1 MRFNFALLL
10 IVSFISLNTNQAQ
23 SYLEMIDKGTFSVFE
38 IQDSAAAYFKDADKG
53 RGTGYKQFK
62 RWEYNALRMMDEN
75 GFLQTS
81 AQQIQELERY
91 QAELLSNASN
101 RTRTNDNWIELGP
114 NSWNATSGWNPGIGR
129 VTGFAVDNNNE
140 DIMIVGAETGGV
152 WKSEDAGDTW
162 YPLCDYFS
170 NMRVHSVAIHPD
182 NSDMYYFG
190 STEGRIYSSPD
201 AGATWN
207 FLGLAGTSTIN
218 KILINPENPE
228 IMFASSQFSGF
239 YRSENSGLEWTRVTS
254 DPNAFDIEFL
264 PGDYNTV
271 LASGS
276 SFHRS
281 FDSGVSFTSIQVL
294 QNLQIL
300 SPQHLSGSFVATENS
315 FSPGKVEIPNFPEHI
330 TSSLALF
337 IDSVGDTNLAC
348 GAASNSEELAGK
360 IVLVRRGNCN
370 FATKVL
376 NAQAAGAIAVL
387 IANNAGGQFAIG
399 GGDENITIPAL
410 AIDGSFGDGLKELIE
425 TGITLEIRLQK
436 PDATNIGNGPKMLA
450 ISPSSPDIMYL
461 LEATGRVFGG
471 LYKSTNGGE
480 TFQKLDH
487 EGKNYFGYSTDA
499 DDDRGQAPRNMDIAV
514 HPQRPDEVH
523 IAGILTWV
531 SFDGGESFEP
541 TSDWIP
547 NRAANQDIGYC
558 HADVEFL
565 DFVGNTLYVGSDG
578 GLFKAENTATVNE
591 TYYKDLTTGLGI
603 RQFYKIGISQ
613 TAPAVISGGSQD
625 NGTSL
630 FTPDRGWIDWLGA
643 DGMETFVDKDNPDI
657 IYGTSQYGSLYRSR
671 NGGNS
676 YSNLNTDD
684 DGNWVTPFEQDP
696 VVENTIYVG
705 YNQVLRS
712 EDQGSSWEPISPDF
726 GVNLDHLKIAPANN
740 RIMYAAHGNVL
751 EKTTDG
757 GESWQTVSGIQGII
771 NSIAIHPSYP
781 EKIAIATT
789 SSNKVFISH
798 NGGVSWQNYK
808 KNLPDFSALALVWH
822 DGPEDGLYLGMNYGI
837 YYIDNNT
844 GEWLIYN
851 NNLPNVIVNELEINY
866 QEGLLYAA
874 TYGRGLWASPIFS
887 GSASTNE
894 PEQLAGTRLYP
905 NPANTLLTIEI
916 NSNIQLES
924 DIRVF
929 DSNGKL
935 HRYYRDVNAFPY
947 QVDVSGLQTGM
958 YYIKVNNSAGS
969 VVRKLILQR

>member
-1 MRFNFALLL
+1 MRFNFPLLL
-10 IVSFISLNTNQAQ
+10 FVIFVSLNTTQAQ

-38 IQDSAAAYFKDADKG
+38 IQDSAAAYFKNIDKG

-91 QAELLSNASN
+91 QAELLRNASN
-101 RTRTNDNWIELGP
+101 RTRTNDNWVELGP

-129 VTGFAVDNNNE
+129 ITGFAVDNNHE

-152 WKSEDAGDTW
+152 WKSEDAGNTW

-182 NSDMYYFG
+182 NSDLYYFG
-190 STEGRIYSSPD
+190 STEGRIYSSKD

-239 YRSENSGLEWTRVTS
+239 YRSENAGLEWTRVTS
-254 DPNAFDIEFL
+254 DPNAYDIEFL

-337 IDSVGDTNLAC
+337 IDSAGDTNLAC
-348 GAASNSEELAGK
+348 GAASNPDELAGK

-387 IANNAGGQFAIG
+387 IANNAAGQFAIG

-425 TGITLEIRLQK
+425 TGITLEVRLQK

-450 ISPSSPDIMYL
+450 ISPSSPNIMYL

-558 HADVEFL
+558 HADIEFL

-578 GLFKAENTATVNE
+578 GLFKAENTATVNDA
-591 TYYKDLTTGLGI
+591 YYKDLTTGLGI

-613 TAPAVISGGSQD
+613 TAPALISGGSQD

-643 DGMETFVDKDNPDI
+643 DGMETFVDKNNPDI

-712 EDQGSSWEPISPDF
+712 EDQGSSWAPISPDF
-726 GVNLDHLKIAPANN
+726 EVNLDHLKIAPANN
-740 RIMYAAHGNVL
+740 RVMYAAHGNVL

-789 SSNKVFISH
+789 SANKVFISH

-844 GEWLIYN
+844 SEWLIYN

-866 QEGLLYAA
+866 AESSLYAA
-874 TYGRGLWASPIFS
+874 TYGRGLWVSPLFS
-887 GSASTNE
+887 GTTSTAE
-894 PEQLAGTRLYP
+894 PELLAGTRLFP
-905 NPANTLLTIEI
+905 NPASSQIIIEMGQNLLPET
-916 NSNIQLES
+916 
-924 DIRVF
+924 DIRIF
-929 DSNGKL
+929 DNAGKL
-935 HRYYRDVNAFPY
+935 LRFYREVNTFPY
-947 QVDVSGLQTGM
+947 QMDVSGLQAGM
-958 YYIKVNNSAGS
+958 YYVKVNNSAGS
-969 VVRKLILQR
+969 VVRKLVLKK

>member
-1 MRFNFALLL
+1 MRLNFTLLL
-10 IVSFISLNTNQAQ
+10 FVIFISLNTSQAQ

-53 RGTGYKQFK
+53 RGTGFKQYK

-81 AQQIQELERY
+81 AQQIRELERY
-91 QAELLSNASN
+91 QAELLRNATS
-101 RTRTNDNWIELGP
+101 RTRTEDNWIELGP
-114 NSWNATSGWNPGIGR
+114 NSWNQTSGWNPGIGR
-129 VTGFAVDNNNE
+129 ITGFAVDNNNE
-140 DIMIVGAETGGV
+140 NVMIVGAETGGV
-152 WKSEDAGDTW
+152 WKSEDAGNSW
-162 YPLCDYFS
+162 IPLSDYFS
-170 NMRVHSVAIHPD
+170 NLRVYSVSIHPH
-182 NSDMYYFG
+182 NSDIYYFG
-190 STEGRIYSSPD
+190 SSEGRIYKSPD
-201 AGATWN
+201 AGSTWN
-207 FLGLAGTSTIN
+207 FLGIAGTSTIN
-218 KILINPENPE
+218 KILINPENPDL
-228 IMFASSQFSGF
+228 MFASSQFSGF
-239 YRSENSGLEWTRVTS
+239 YRSENGGADWTKVTS
-254 DPNAFDIEFL
+254 DPSAFDIEFL

-281 FDSGVSFTSIQVL
+281 FDGGASFTSIQVL

-300 SPQHLSGSFVATENS
+300 SPQSLSGSFVATENS
-315 FSPGKVEIPNFPEHI
+315 FDPGKVEIPGFPEHI
-330 TSSLALF
+330 TSTLGLF
-337 IDSVGDTNLAC
+337 KDSAGDSNLGC
-348 GAASNSEELAGK
+348 STASNPEELDGK

-387 IANNAGGQFAIG
+387 IANNAGGAFAIG
-399 GGDENITIPAL
+399 GGDENIAIPAL
-410 AIDGSFGDGLKELIE
+410 AIDGSFGDGLKELIDS
-425 TGITLEIRLQK
+425 GIILEIRLQK

-450 ISPSSPDIMYL
+450 ISPSNPNIMYL
-461 LEATGRVFGG
+461 LEASGRVFGG
-471 LYKSTNGGE
+471 LYKSIDGGV

-487 EGKNYFGYSTDA
+487 AGKNYFGYSTGA

-514 HPQRPDEVH
+514 HPQRPNEVH

-531 SFDGGESFEP
+531 SYDGGVTFEP

-547 NRAANQDIGYC
+547 NSAANQGIGYC

-565 DFVGNTLYVGSDG
+565 DFIGNTLYVGSDG
-578 GLFKAENTATVNE
+578 GIFKAENTESVSEA
-591 TYYKDLTTGLGI
+591 YYKDLTTGLGI
-603 RQFYKIGISQ
+603 RQFYKIGVSQ
-613 TAPAVISGGSQD
+613 TAAVVVSGGSQD

-630 FTPDRGWIDWLGA
+630 YTPDKGWIDWLGA
-643 DGMETFVDKDNPDI
+643 DGMETFVDKNDPDI

-676 YSNLNTDD
+676 YSNLFTDVE
-684 DGNWVTPFEQDP
+684 GNWVTPFEQDP
-696 VVENTIYVG
+696 IAENTIYAG
-705 YNQVLRS
+705 YNQVLKS
-712 EDQGSSWEPISPDF
+712 EDQGSSWVPISPDF

-740 RIMYAAHGNVL
+740 KIMYAAHGNVL

-757 GESWQTVSGIQGII
+757 GETWESIPGIQGLI
-771 NSIAIHPSYP
+771 NSIAVHPSYP

-789 SSNKVFISH
+789 SANKVFISQ
-798 NGGVSWQNYK
+798 NGGISWQNYK
-808 KNLPDFSALALVWH
+808 KNLPDFSALALVWQ

-844 GEWLIYN
+844 AEWLIYN

-866 QEGLLYAA
+866 EEGLLYAA
-874 TYGRGLWASPIFS
+874 TYGRGLWASPLFS
-887 GSASTNE
+887 GSTSTNE
-894 PEQLAGTRLYP
+894 PELLAGTRLFP
-905 NPANTLLTIEI
+905 NPANSSISIEMAQ
-916 NSNIQLES
+916 NQMMKT

-929 DSNGKL
+929 DSAGKL
-935 HRYYRDVNAFPY
+935 HRYYRDISTFPY
-947 QVDVSGLQTGM
+947 QVDVSGLQAGM